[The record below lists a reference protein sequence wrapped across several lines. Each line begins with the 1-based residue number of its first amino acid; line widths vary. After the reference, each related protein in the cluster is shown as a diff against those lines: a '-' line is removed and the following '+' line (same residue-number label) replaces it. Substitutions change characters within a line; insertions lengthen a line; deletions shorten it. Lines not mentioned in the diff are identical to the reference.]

1 MSDLENLLKMETGD
15 TIYLNWFEEGGGEV
29 IRLST
34 GEWELFEVPHYG
46 GIPRLFGTYSEDNL
60 QELIDEAN
68 SWT

>member
-1 MSDLENLLKMETGD
+1 MNDLERLLSMGLGD

-29 IRLST
+29 TRSLL
-34 GEWELFEVPHYG
+34 GWELYEVSQYG
-46 GIPRLFGTYSEDNL
+46 GIPRLNDIYAQDSL

>member
-1 MSDLENLLKMETGD
+1 MSDLEDLLKMETGD

-29 IRLST
+29 IRVYEGWQLYY
-34 GEWELFEVPHYG
+34 VNHYG
-46 GIPRLFGTYSEDNL
+46 GIPRLYGTYSEDNL

>member
-1 MSDLENLLKMETGD
+1 MSDLEDLLKMETGD

-29 IRLST
+29 IRGVL
-34 GEWELFEVPHYG
+34 GWELYEVPQYG
-46 GIPRLFGTYSEDNL
+46 GIPRLYNTYSEENL